1 MRGFFM
7 PVGADFGTDN
17 LLYLLERSVS
27 PLGFRTRV
35 RRFDLSQINLIEEI
49 LLTTGQLSHDN
60 REGISVWTDQKGAT
74 RVTMISDDNFLP
86 ILSREV
92 VEYILHE
99 WLARRPD
106 TV

>member
-1 MRGFFM
+1 MRGFLM

-17 LLYLLERSVS
+17 LFYLLERSVS

-35 RRFDLSQINLIEEI
+35 RRFDLSQVDLTEET

-60 REGISVWTDQKGAT
+60 LEGISVWTDQNGAT

-86 ILSREV
+86 ILRSEV

-99 WLARRPD
+99 
-106 TV
+106 